1 VETRFKV
8 ARILVTIAAA
18 FIAVGPPLAD
28 FNASHVLNPL
38 WIGHARLH
46 TVWLVVSNSLVSLV
60 AIGLLWR
67 PFLGSIRSSVLL
79 GAVLVGAIL
88 VGFLV
93 AAATQLAYDG
103 SLTDP
108 NGVTLT
114 AGPVD
119 ANLAAFSVLL
129 CLVVAA
135 LALARKPEA

>member
-1 VETRFKV
+1 
-8 ARILVTIAAA
+8 
-18 FIAVGPPLAD
+18 
-28 FNASHVLNPL
+28 
-38 WIGHARLH
+38 
-46 TVWLVVSNSLVSLV
+46 
-60 AIGLLWR
+60 LL
-67 PFLGSIRSSVLL
+67 S
-79 GAVLVGAIL
+79 AVLVGAIL

-93 AAATQLAYDG
+93 AAATRSAYDG